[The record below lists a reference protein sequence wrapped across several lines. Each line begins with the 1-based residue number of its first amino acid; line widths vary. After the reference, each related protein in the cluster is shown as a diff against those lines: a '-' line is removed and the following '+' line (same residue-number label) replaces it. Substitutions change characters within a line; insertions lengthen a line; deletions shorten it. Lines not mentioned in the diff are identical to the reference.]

1 MKSEKN
7 SWKVKVWISKP
18 HSQLNI
24 TIFSSRI
31 EVSETLYCCWIH
43 HDPLY
48 YCLTST
54 MESSPGKFTVK
65 PLDNPDVDVF
75 DAMDPCKDASAS
87 GSIASL
93 LGDGLSAM
101 AFAKVSV
108 IATTSIQT
116 TLRIENQSQLWQER
130 KRKSSWGSRW
140 KYCCS
145 SYLLNAVAQNVSS
158 TGEQRIGGPGT
169 KGKVLL
175 L

>member
-1 MKSEKN
+1 
-7 SWKVKVWISKP
+7 
-18 HSQLNI
+18 
-24 TIFSSRI
+24 
-31 EVSETLYCCWIH
+31 
-43 HDPLY
+43 
-48 YCLTST
+48 

-130 KRKSSWGSRW
+130 KRKSS
-140 KYCCS
+140 
-145 SYLLNAVAQNVSS
+145 
-158 TGEQRIGGPGT
+158 
-169 KGKVLL
+169 
-175 L
+175 